1 VKALTIFPV
10 SQTRSKKPNT
20 ALLRARR
27 RRGFERKQVSWLLGH
42 SGPQVIA
49 QYERGQKLPSIQNAI
64 RLSLIYGCELEEM
77 FPENYRL
84 ARAAIAERS
93 GSHGIIA
100 YNRIPELLR
109 TINKCTYEDDLN
121 DPVKAAARRGEI
133 RDHITRMAKAHAQ
146 L

>member
-1 VKALTIFPV
+1 MA
-10 SQTRSKKPNT
+10 QTRSKHPNT

-27 RRGFERKQVSWLLGH
+27 RRGFARKQVSWLLGH
-42 SGPQVIA
+42 GGPQVIA
-49 QYERGQKLPSIQNAI
+49 QYERGEKLPSIQNAI
-64 RLSLIYGCELEEM
+64 RLSLVYGCDLEEM

-84 ARAAIAERS
+84 ARAAILERS
-93 GSHGIIA
+93 ASHRLIA
-100 YNRIPELLR
+100 RSRIPELLR

-133 RDHITRMAKAHAQ
+133 RDHITRLAKALAQ

>member
-1 VKALTIFPV
+1 MAQI
-10 SQTRSKKPNT
+10 RSKQPNT

-64 RLSLIYGCELEEM
+64 RLSLIYGCDLEEM
-77 FPENYRL
+77 FPENFRI
-84 ARAAIAERS
+84 ARAAIAEKS
-93 GSHGIIA
+93 ASHRLIA
-100 YNRIPELLR
+100 RNRIPGLLR
-109 TINKCTYEDDLN
+109 NINKCTYEDDLN
-121 DPVKAAARRGEI
+121 DPSNAADRRGEI
-133 RDHITRMAKAHAQ
+133 RDHITRLAKALAQ